1 MTKKVGETTVEI
13 RGFGGYDGALPQP
26 LHKNQVC
33 LNVRLGIALPFAP
46 TPNALKTSK
55 NAHCGDK
62 ISKSS
67 VWVLTFSL

>member
-1 MTKKVGETTVEI
+1 MGV
-13 RGFGGYDGALPQP
+13 
-26 LHKNQVC
+26 
-33 LNVRLGIALPFAP
+33 ALPFAP